1 MSLHPHPQDQQNQCR
16 QRGTGS
22 SLSAAAPSPAPGR
35 TARGKKLFRY
45 FSTFLTYLVKAADAL
60 IRIMSN
66 VGASEHC
73 GGGRAASAPCA
84 DPHGAAGA
92 CAPQNP
98 RTPAPPP
105 ANPKPLQCHR
115 CLSAWLIPAP
125 CLASNP
131 HRPDVCTQ
139 NCQHCHPTP
148 QHPAGWAKTPRTHS
162 HCSGVPIGSFF
173 PSP

>member
-1 MSLHPHPQDQQNQCR
+1 MEEEPPEEWGEALGWGRTRASVSPGRAAPTSLRPHPQDQQNQCR

-22 SLSAAAPSPAPGR
+22 GLSAAAPSPAPGR

-73 GGGRAASAPCA
+73 AARLGGGRAAGAPCA
-84 DPHGAAGA
+84 DPRGAAGA

-98 RTPAPPP
+98 RTPA
-105 ANPKPLQCHR
+105 H
-115 CLSAWLIPAP
+115 P
-125 CLASNP
+125 CTTT
-131 HRPDVCTQ
+131 C
-139 NCQHCHPTP
+139 
-148 QHPAGWAKTPRTHS
+148 
-162 HCSGVPIGSFF
+162 
-173 PSP
+173 